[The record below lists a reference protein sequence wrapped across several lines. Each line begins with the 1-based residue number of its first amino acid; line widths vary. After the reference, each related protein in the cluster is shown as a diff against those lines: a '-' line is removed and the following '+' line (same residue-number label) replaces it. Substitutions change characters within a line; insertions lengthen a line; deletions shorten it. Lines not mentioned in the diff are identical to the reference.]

1 MDEEELLQQYHGN
14 FPFSF
19 GSLQEVR
26 RFIDID
32 NKDLKNVLSKSN
44 TYTEHKAFKKPKY
57 LPPIRTYGEDY
68 LWEADLMFFTHPD
81 LAKENDGY
89 LYLLAIID
97 TFTKMVMLSKLKT
110 KDTKNVTAKVNNL
123 YQIQKPKYLRVDG
136 GGEFVSKLFINMC
149 QKNNV
154 KLYVAMEPIKC
165 AMIERFNRTF
175 KRILV
180 QMMEKEN
187 SLRWIDFIEDS
198 LNIYHNRRHRA
209 LKMTPVEAEQE
220 KNQKYILRT
229 NLKKYSM
236 FDRKR
241 YKKNKKLTKFKRGDF
256 VKIFKQKGPFT
267 KGYTKNATTEHFK
280 IYHIDR
286 SLSKD
291 RYYLKDL
298 MGEKVIGSFYEEY
311 LVRFTPSDDEIY
323 KIDPNFKDFKRKNI
337 RGKPHI
343 FVKWLGWPNKFNQW
357 LPLSEVQHILPKNV

>member
-1 MDEEELLQQYHGN
+1 MDDEELLQQYHGN
-14 FPFSF
+14 LPFSF

-26 RFIDID
+26 RFVDID

-44 TYTEHKAFKKPKY
+44 TYTEHKEFKKPKF
-57 LPPIRTYGEDY
+57 LPPIRTYGDDY

-110 KDTKNVTAKVNNL
+110 KDTKNVTEKVNNL

-154 KLYVAMEPIKC
+154 KLYIAMEPIKC

-198 LNIYHNRRHRA
+198 LDIYHNRRHR
-209 LKMTPVEAEQE
+209 P
-220 KNQKYILRT
+220 
-229 NLKKYSM
+229 
-236 FDRKR
+236 
-241 YKKNKKLTKFKRGDF
+241 
-256 VKIFKQKGPFT
+256 
-267 KGYTKNATTEHFK
+267 
-280 IYHIDR
+280 
-286 SLSKD
+286 SL
-291 RYYLKDL
+291 
-298 MGEKVIGSFYEEY
+298 G
-311 LVRFTPSDDEIY
+311 
-323 KIDPNFKDFKRKNI
+323 
-337 RGKPHI
+337 
-343 FVKWLGWPNKFNQW
+343 
-357 LPLSEVQHILPKNV
+357 LPLEGRSHHLQRCNLQGTGLF